1 MCWVKKKFIPAEEI
15 RQCIQP
21 AVQTLASAI
30 ANTIL
35 ELNNKAPQAILLV
48 GGGSLTE
55 GLDKSLAQAFNLPGR
70 SGSSATS

>member
-1 MCWVKKKFIPAEEI
+1 MYTAGCANFS
-15 RQCIQP
+15 
-21 AVQTLASAI
+21 LDY

-55 GLDKSLAQAFNLPGR
+55 GLDKSLAQAFNLPEIG
-70 SGSSATS
+70 